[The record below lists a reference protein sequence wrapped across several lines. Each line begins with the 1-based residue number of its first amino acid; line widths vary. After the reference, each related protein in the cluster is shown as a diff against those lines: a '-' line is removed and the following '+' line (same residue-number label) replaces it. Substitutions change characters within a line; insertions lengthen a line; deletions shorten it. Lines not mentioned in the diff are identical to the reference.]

1 MGDPYTWRWNESSKF
16 DKWHICIHFLFHVKR
31 KVGPKLLSI
40 NSNGVGM
47 KRALNNES
55 VCFVLEFL
63 YVIIII
69 WKSCGE
75 PAQKWFFW
83 HWAMKCEGDQS
94 NWKYDWLVLLEI
106 KFCVRQFCAR
116 VNNIKIILNRLIKHS
131 FFVFFN
137 GWIKK
142 ICFFV
147 LPSYRIE
154 IIQLLFFSHH
164 FVLACL
170 FHLRNSIDQNYFV
183 VLHVRPIIFSCVHF
197 NLVLVLFSECMLL
210 FIYK

>member
-1 MGDPYTWRWNESSKF
+1 MICPSRSLSERKRAKKMGDPYTWRWNESSKF

-55 VCFVLEFL
+55 VCFVLKFL
-63 YVIIII
+63 YMIIVII

-94 NWKYDWLVLLEI
+94 NWKNDWLVLLEI
-106 KFCVRQFCAR
+106 KFCMRQFCAR
-116 VNNIKIILNRLIKHS
+116 VNNIQIILNRLTKHS

-137 GWIKK
+137 RRIKK
-142 ICFFV
+142 KFA
-147 LPSYRIE
+147 
-154 IIQLLFFSHH
+154 LLFYHH
-164 FVLACL
+164 TKL
-170 FHLRNSIDQNYFV
+170 
-183 VLHVRPIIFSCVHF
+183 
-197 NLVLVLFSECMLL
+197 
-210 FIYK
+210 K